1 MDIFNIVDVLK
12 EQDSASNMGERNPVV
27 IASIDEV
34 TFVIKPTED
43 TIGDYPLHWY
53 QIATELVGTVIDKL
67 SLDSLFGEVINVSTP
82 PAGYTNAVSFKNLP
96 HYFSIAFHET
106 NFVMGIVIKGH

>member
-43 TIGDYPLHWY
+43 TIGDYPLH
-53 QIATELVGTVIDKL
+53 
-67 SLDSLFGEVINVSTP
+67 
-82 PAGYTNAVSFKNLP
+82 
-96 HYFSIAFHET
+96 
-106 NFVMGIVIKGH
+106 